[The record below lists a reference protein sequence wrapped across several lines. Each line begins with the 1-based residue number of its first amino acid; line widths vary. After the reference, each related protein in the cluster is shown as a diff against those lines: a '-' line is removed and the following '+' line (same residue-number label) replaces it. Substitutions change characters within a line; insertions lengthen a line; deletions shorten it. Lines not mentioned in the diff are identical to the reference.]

1 MDARRAAN
9 EAARRNL
16 HAATVCNLCR
26 GLSIGKAKYGS
37 RHAAKTCIGLTRRDG
52 AAALLLLAQTRSR
65 AKSERQAEDVADGA
79 KRRKREGDDDVAQ

>member
-1 MDARRAAN
+1 M
-9 EAARRNL
+9 
-16 HAATVCNLCR
+16 
-26 GLSIGKAKYGS
+26 
-37 RHAAKTCIGLTRRDG
+37 AAKTCIGLTRRDG